1 MSLILE
7 AQKNQPELKLLK
19 NKGEKVKDKC
29 KGNSDGKCKYAGIK
43 AQADEYVTCQ
53 KLHYKNPVL
62 HPKPHSLEE
71 YLRKYPDIIK
81 GKRWFRFVVS
91 RHTQTPWIQQGN
103 IGFGKA
109 GKDHCSLDCKHSM
122 LALAAFRSIDSEIDT
137 FLKGIDKKI
146 ENKEKITDDDKDNL
160 NKLIEKRGGLDTI
173 SAGSGQFKIE
183 GDILKVCLNT
193 KSGHYKPDIE
203 DCKRAIPMFKKV
215 IYEYIKSHEQI
226 KKVEIFCQKQIK
238 NDKDKG
244 KKDAK
249 KGDASTEAILVCQS
263 GACFTDNLVE
273 QDNTKSHVDIL
284 KQRMLPS
291 KLGGRKRTRKRRRK
305 SRKSKRKKR
314 RTKKKRR
321 KRRTKKRRRR
331 RQ

>member
-1 MSLILE
+1 MSLILKGQE
-7 AQKNQPELKLLK
+7 DRPQIKLLK
-19 NKGEKVKDKC
+19 NKGEKVIDKC
-29 KGNSDGKCKYAGIK
+29 KGKTDGKCKYAGIK
-43 AQADEYVTCQ
+43 AQADEYITCQ

-62 HPKPHSLEE
+62 HPKPHSLKE
-71 YLRKYPDIIK
+71 YLTKYPDIIK

-109 GKDHCSLDCKHSM
+109 GKGHCSLDCKHSM
-122 LALAAFRSIDSEIDT
+122 LALAAFRSIDPEIDT
-137 FLKGIDKKI
+137 FLKEIDKKI
-146 ENKEKITDDDKDNL
+146 ENKEKIADEDKDNL
-160 NKLIEKRGGLDTI
+160 NKLIEERGGLDTI

-203 DCKRAIPMFKKV
+203 DCKRAIRPFETV
-215 IYEYIKSHEQI
+215 IDEHIEGDEQI
-226 KKVEIFCQKQIK
+226 KKVEIFCQKKIK
-238 NDKDKG
+238 NDKDQG

-249 KGDASTEAILVCQS
+249 NNKASKEAVLVCQS
-263 GACFTDNLVE
+263 GACFTDDLVE
-273 QDNTKSHVDIL
+273 QDNTKSHVNIL
-284 KQRMLPS
+284 KQRLLPS

-331 RQ
+331 RR